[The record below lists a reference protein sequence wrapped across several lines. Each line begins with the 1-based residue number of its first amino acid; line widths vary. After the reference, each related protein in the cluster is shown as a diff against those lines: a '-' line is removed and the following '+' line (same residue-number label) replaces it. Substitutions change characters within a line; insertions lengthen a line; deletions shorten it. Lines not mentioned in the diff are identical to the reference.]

1 MMSKTR
7 VKELLQEAKDVTREA
22 KGLVYILLDEPMTDK
37 QKQMILKLF
46 RLLK

>member
-1 MMSKTR
+1 MSKTR
-7 VKELLQEAKDVTREA
+7 VKELLQEAKNVTREA
-22 KGLVYILLDEPMTDK
+22 KELVYILLNETMEDK

>member
-1 MMSKTR
+1 MSESR
-7 VKELLQEAKDVTREA
+7 VKELLQEAKNVTQEA
-22 KGLVYILLDEPMTDK
+22 KELVYILLDEPMNDK

>member
-1 MMSKTR
+1 MSESR
-7 VKELLQEAKDVTREA
+7 VKELLQEAKNVTQEA
-22 KGLVYILLDEPMTDK
+22 KELVYILLNEPMNDK

>member
-1 MMSKTR
+1 MSKSR
-7 VKELLQEAKDVTREA
+7 VKELLQEAKSVTQEA
-22 KGLVYILLDEPMTDK
+22 KELVYILLDEPMTEK